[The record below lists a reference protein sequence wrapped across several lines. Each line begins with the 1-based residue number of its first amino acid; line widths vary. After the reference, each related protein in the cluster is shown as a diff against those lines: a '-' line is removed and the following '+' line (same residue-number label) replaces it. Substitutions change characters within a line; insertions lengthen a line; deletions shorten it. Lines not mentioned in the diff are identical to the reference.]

1 VEEDSHRRRTVEEE
15 DPHCGGATSWRRR
28 TRTTAAS
35 WRCHALEEDPCYR
48 RAMEEED
55 LHHRRAVEEEDPRCH
70 RIMKEEDLCHGG
82 STAWRR
88 RTHTAAAPW
97 RSRTCAV
104 EEEEPTTMVPRHRR
118 GSRGRR
124 DAGTR
129 GRHALK
135 ELQQQRP
142 LESYR

>member
-1 VEEDSHRRRTVEEE
+1 
-15 DPHCGGATSWRRR
+15 
-28 TRTTAAS
+28 
-35 WRCHALEEDPCYR
+35 
-48 RAMEEED
+48 
-55 LHHRRAVEEEDPRCH
+55 VEEEDPRCH

-142 LESYR
+142 LESYRRDVGARGRDFYSAAREREKRNQRTQQHEYLLRAMFLASRLDF